1 MYTTAL
7 VLLFIIKIWKNSNNF
22 FEYLRSCYGAEGVRV
37 YRKLEDAERKS
48 VKNDLDIAFFGE
60 L

>member
-22 FEYLRSCYGAEGVRV
+22 FEHFQKYIYIYQFNFLAIKLTELEGIR
-37 YRKLEDAERKS
+37 YSK
-48 VKNDLDIAFFGE
+48 
-60 L
+60 